1 MIFGEIVTFLFQ
13 LFYFSCLV
21 LCAVG
26 GSDIGWFPEVPPRH
40 RAGHLLPL
48 FLYLGIILKP
58 AKIFSLLNFTAFYCV
73 FTAFIQDSFRNLL
86 LPGANSRINVKYC
99 IF

>member
-13 LFYFSCLV
+13 LFYFGCLV

-26 GSDIGWFPEVPPRH
+26 GSDIDWFPEVLPGH
-40 RAGHLLPL
+40 RAGHLPPL
-48 FLYLGIILKP
+48 FLYLGVILKP
-58 AKIFSLLNFTAFYCV
+58 AKIFSLLNFTAFHCV
-73 FTAFIQDSFRNLL
+73 FTAFIQDSFRDLL

-99 IF
+99 TF